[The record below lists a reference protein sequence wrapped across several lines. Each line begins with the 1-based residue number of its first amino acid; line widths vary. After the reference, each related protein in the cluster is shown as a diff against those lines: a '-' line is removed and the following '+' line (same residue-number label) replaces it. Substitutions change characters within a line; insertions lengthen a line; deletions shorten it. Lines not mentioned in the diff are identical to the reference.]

1 MPKRINRRA
10 ARGPAKPSRSG
21 SPTIARLARFSTA
34 TLVESLHD
42 YSAALPSAI
51 KPIDPRM
58 KLCGPALTVSS
69 PGADNLML
77 HRAIYAAR
85 PGDVLVVEV
94 AGQFE
99 FGYWGDV
106 MTQAARARKL
116 GGLVIDGGVRDL
128 REIAASRFAVFAR
141 GVCIRGTGKRGG
153 GRLNDPITIGDTRIE
168 PGDLIVGDRD
178 GVVVIPRARVESVI
192 EVAARRVK
200 HETEMKRE
208 LTAGKSTLALHGW
221 PADDA
226 PD

>member
-1 MPKRINRRA
+1 MPKQTHQPAAPRRQKLS
-10 ARGPAKPSRSG
+10 GPG
-21 SPTIARLARFSTA
+21 SPIIARLARFSTA

-42 YSAALPSAI
+42 YSAALPTAI

-58 KLCGPALTVSS
+58 ELCGPALTVSS
-69 PGADNLML
+69 PGADNLTL

-106 MTQAARARKL
+106 MTQAALARRL
-116 GGLVIDGGVRDL
+116 GGLVIDGCVRDL

-141 GVCIRGTGKRGG
+141 GGCIRGTGKRGG
-153 GRLNDPITIGDTRIE
+153 GRLNHPITIGDSRIE

-178 GVVVIPRARVESVI
+178 GVVVIPPARVESVI
-192 EVAARRVK
+192 EAAARRVK

-208 LTAGKSTLALHGW
+208 LAAGNTTLALHGW
-221 PADDA
+221 PAEDA
-226 PD
+226 PG

>member
-1 MPKRINRRA
+1 MPKRTNRRA
-10 ARGPAKPSRSG
+10 APRRAKLSGPGNS
-21 SPTIARLARFSTA
+21 TVARLARFSTA
-34 TLVESLHD
+34 TLVESLRD

-51 KPIDPRM
+51 KPIDLRM
-58 KLCGPALTVSS
+58 KLCGPALTVSTS
-69 PGADNLML
+69 GGDNLML

-116 GGLVIDGGVRDL
+116 GGLVIDGCVRDL
-128 REIAASRFAVFAR
+128 REITASRFPLFAR
-141 GVCIRGTGKRGG
+141 GACIRGTGKRGG
-153 GRLNDPITIGDTRIE
+153 GRLNHPLTIGDTRIE
-168 PGDLIVGDRD
+168 PGDLVVGDRD
-178 GVVVIPRARVESVI
+178 GVVVIPRARAEQVI

-208 LTAGKSTLALHGW
+208 LAAGATTLALHGW
-221 PADDA
+221 SSEDP
-226 PD
+226 PG